1 MPGCYASRMFT
12 VCHSR
17 CPAWSDVT
25 DFPDGRP
32 LPGQLWPGHRFL
44 SGGPLARPSLAVTPP
59 TRATLIRS
67 LASRPASAC
76 WQAPGAGISRGWCLL
91 MGLVP
96 LPPHLAR

>member
-17 CPAWSDVT
+17 CPVWSDVT

-44 SGGPLARPSLAVTPP
+44 SEGR
-59 TRATLIRS
+59 
-67 LASRPASAC
+67 
-76 WQAPGAGISRGWCLL
+76 WRGHRW
-91 MGLVP
+91 P
-96 LPPHLAR
+96 